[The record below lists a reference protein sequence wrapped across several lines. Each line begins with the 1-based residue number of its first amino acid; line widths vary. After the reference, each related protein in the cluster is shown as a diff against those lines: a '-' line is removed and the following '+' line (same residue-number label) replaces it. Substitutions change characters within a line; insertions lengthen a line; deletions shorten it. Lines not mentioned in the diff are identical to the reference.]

1 MRGLGNEPSKFTIN
15 TISSFVMDAIIN
27 LENLEF
33 HAYHGCFA
41 VEHVVGNDFRV
52 DVELRYCA
60 DKAIE
65 SDNVENALNYQK
77 AYQVVANVMM
87 RDVALLERVCA
98 TMIDELYANF
108 PELKYAKVKIAKL
121 NPPLGGKIG
130 ATAVTLEK

>member
-1 MRGLGNEPSKFTIN
+1 
-15 TISSFVMDAIIN
+15 MDAIIN

-33 HAYHGCFA
+33 RAFHGCYD

-65 SDNVENALNYQK
+65 SDSVADALNYQR
-77 AYQVVANVMM
+77 AYKIVSDVMM

-98 TMIDELYANF
+98 TMLDELYANF
-108 PELKYAKVKIAKL
+108 PELKYAKVKVAKL

-130 ATAVTLEK
+130 ATAVSMEK

>member
-1 MRGLGNEPSKFTIN
+1 
-15 TISSFVMDAIIN
+15 MDAIIN

-33 HAYHGCFA
+33 HAYHGCYD

-60 DKAIE
+60 DKAVA
-65 SDNVENALNYQK
+65 SDNVADALNYQR
-77 AYQVVANVMM
+77 AYEVVANVMM

-98 TMIDELYANF
+98 TMLDELYDNF
-108 PELKYAKVKIAKL
+108 QELKYAKVKVAKL

-130 ATAVTLEK
+130 ATTVTMEK

>member
-1 MRGLGNEPSKFTIN
+1 
-15 TISSFVMDAIIN
+15 MDAIIN

-33 HAYHGCFA
+33 HAFHGCYQ

-65 SDNVENALNYQK
+65 SDNVSDALNYQR
-77 AYQVVANVMM
+77 AYQIVAAVMM
-87 RDVALLERVCA
+87 KDVALLERVVA
-98 TMIDELYANF
+98 TMLDELYANF
-108 PELKYAKVKIAKL
+108 TELKYAKVKIAKL

-130 ATAVTLEK
+130 ATSVTMEK

>member
-1 MRGLGNEPSKFTIN
+1 
-15 TISSFVMDAIIN
+15 MDAIIN

-33 HAYHGCFA
+33 HAYHGCYE
-41 VEHVVGNDFRV
+41 VGHMVGNDFRV

-65 SDNVENALNYQK
+65 SDNVANALNYQL
-77 AYQVVANVMM
+77 AYQVVAKVMM
-87 RDVALLERVCA
+87 RDVALLEKVCA
-98 TMIDELYANF
+98 SMIDELYSNF

-130 ATAVTLEK
+130 ATAVTMEK